1 MKSILK
7 VGVTLATF
15 VAVSS
20 ALAAGDWNQWRGPAR
35 NGVLSDGPA
44 LADSWPEDGP
54 AVLWDSES
62 IPSNDDGGHGSVVAA
77 DGRAYISVV
86 WHRDVNTETRAIDN
100 LVLRKLGHRGV
111 NSLGKELAAKMEEA
125 RINLNPRL
133 RGARLN
139 EWAENWVEEHLDK
152 KQKQSLGSWVI
163 SRFKKGKAAISIET
177 FERLN
182 QISKRRFANEAEMVS
197 WLREQNF
204 GEDVERQ
211 ILAAVPN
218 TMKVAKDTV
227 VCIDMETGK
236 TLWKTEAPGKATGRS
251 SSSTPCVANG
261 RVYSIGSGHIYCM
274 DAKTGKQ
281 LWATPTGAKG
291 AATSPMFVDGL
302 IVFLAGSLAALDAE
316 TGKPAWTQKKV
327 SGGNASPALWRSHGK
342 ARLLCNSRRDLAC
355 VDPKTGDIVWTAP
368 GGGDSTPSVSGNY
381 AAVYSRVTDI
391 GLSAYKL
398 SEKGAMKLW
407 SHVLEARRTQ
417 SSPIIYQEHVY
428 LMGGGFQMCVGL
440 ESGEIKWK
448 HPENS
453 NISSPML
460 ADGKIFVFGK
470 RASDLQMVKA
480 TPEDRIELGAAKV
493 RAMWCPSPTV
503 SNGRI
508 LLRLSDRIRCYNV
521 ADPAKGADLR

>member
-1 MKSILK
+1 MKLSLP
-7 VGVTLATF
+7 VGT
-15 VAVSS
+15 
-20 ALAAGDWNQWRGPAR
+20 ALAVLAAACIASAADDWNQWRGPDR
-35 NGVLSDGPA
+35 NGVLADSQP
-44 LADSWPEDGP
+44 LADSWPEGGP
-54 AVLWDSES
+54 GVLWDSES

-86 WHRDVNTETRAIDN
+86 WHEDVPTETRAIDN
-100 LVLRKLGHRGV
+100 LVLRKLGARGV
-111 NSLGKELAAKMEEA
+111 GSLGEELVAKMEEA
-125 RINLNPRL
+125 RMNLNPRL
-133 RGARLN
+133 RGSRLN
-139 EWAENWVEEHLDK
+139 EWAEKWVDEHLDK
-152 KQKQSLGSWVI
+152 KQKQNLGSWVV
-163 SRFKKGKAAISIET
+163 SRFKKGKAAIPIAT

-182 QISKRRFANEAEMVS
+182 QISKRRFANEAEMVA
-197 WLREQNF
+197 WLKEQAF

-236 TLWKTEAPGKATGRS
+236 TLWKAEAPGKATGRS
-251 SSSTPCVANG
+251 SSSTPCVADG
-261 RVYSIGSGHIYCM
+261 RVFSVGSDHVYCM
-274 DAKTGKQ
+274 DAKSGQQ
-281 LWATPTGAKG
+281 LWATPTAAKG
-291 AATSPMFVDGL
+291 VATSPMYADGL
-302 IVFLAGSLAALDAE
+302 VVLLAGSLAALDAE
-316 TGKPAWTQKKV
+316 TGKPVWTQKKV
-327 SGGNASPALWRSHGK
+327 SGGNASPALWRSQGK

-355 VDPKTGDIVWTAP
+355 VDLKTGEIIWTEP
-368 GGGDSTPSVSGNY
+368 GGGDSTPSVSGDF

-391 GLSAYKL
+391 GLAAYKL
-398 SEKGAMKLW
+398 SEKGPEKLW
-407 SHVLEARRTQ
+407 SHVLDARRTQ

-428 LMGGGFQMCVGL
+428 LMGGGFQMCVEL

-480 TPEDRIELGAAKV
+480 SPEDRIELGAAKV

-508 LLRLSDRIRCYNV
+508 LLRLSDRVRCYNA
-521 ADPAKGADLR
+521 ADPSKGADIR